1 MPVRFR
7 GDLRHVHPQRLDHI
21 FLLSGLLGT
30 HDKTRGA
37 LWHDLAMIVSAC
49 DA

>member
-1 MPVRFR
+1 
-7 GDLRHVHPQRLDHI
+7 
-21 FLLSGLLGT
+21 LLGT